1 MDIQE
6 AIRHCREVAAGLTE
20 QGKCKECAAEHEQLA
35 DWLEEL
41 VAYRAAM
48 SLGQVQELAQAE
60 QDGRRLVRFKE
71 KELTDYKEW
80 SNEAQ
85 H

>member
-6 AIRHCREVAAGLTE
+6 AIRHCQEVAAGLTK

-60 QDGRRLVRFKE
+60 QDGRRREFLSDPIKDTFYH
-71 KELTDYKEW
+71 TY
-80 SNEAQ
+80 
-85 H
+85 